1 MRNLRCAR
9 TGFYSTQQVQVSRLL
24 PFFVSGPD
32 FDKSLITTLKAIV
45 DVIKT
50 NRFVL
55 LFNVYSFW
63 SNQTLTLKYLEK
75 RHNYTRSTAGR
86 RQESV

>member
-1 MRNLRCAR
+1 ML
-9 TGFYSTQQVQVSRLL
+9 SRFKFQGYHLFSSL
-24 PFFVSGPD
+24 D
-32 FDKSLITTLKAIV
+32 QTFDKSLITTLKAIV
-45 DVIKT
+45 DVLKT

-55 LFNVYSFW
+55 LLNVYSFW
-63 SNQTLTLKYLEK
+63 SNRTLTLKYLEK